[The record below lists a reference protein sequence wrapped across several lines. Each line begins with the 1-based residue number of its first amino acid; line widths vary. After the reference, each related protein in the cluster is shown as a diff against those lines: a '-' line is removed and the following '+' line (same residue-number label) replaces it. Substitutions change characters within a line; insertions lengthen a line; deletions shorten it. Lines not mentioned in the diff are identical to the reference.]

1 MSEEKFE
8 DTRNSIRN
16 LLNHFQNNEILIT
29 EEFERFER
37 KLNQIINIKST
48 ENFELFLYTFDLIF
62 EKKISSRS
70 IYVEYIQSEMAKENK
85 NTDKAI
91 RLYYKSFIDE
101 EGKEET
107 LKLVFEI
114 YGIHRSILKY
124 YSARLLKLD
133 LSEFTRIPEL
143 QLKKDYDNISFD
155 IFLSHRYYLKFYNIV
170 VYYILTVYYKL
181 NVYVDWIFDYEV
193 DRKELSED
201 TVRLLSKRMVQS
213 NKLLFFNIKSSQT
226 TNWMAWEVGY
236 FSAYKK
242 NSIGILDLDGYCKGN
257 KNVEVLSSNDILVY
271 DDSKGIVVKNSLDLI
286 TNWARL

>member
-1 MSEEKFE
+1 MPEEKFE
-8 DTRNSIRN
+8 DTRNSIKS
-16 LLNHFQNNEILIT
+16 LLYHFQNKDIEIP
-29 EEFERFER
+29 EQFKEFER

-62 EKKISSRS
+62 EKKISSLS
-70 IYVEYIQSEMAKENK
+70 IYVDYIQAEMEKENK

-91 RLYYKSFIDE
+91 RLYYKSYNDE

-114 YGIHRSILKY
+114 YEIHRSILKY
-124 YSARLLKLD
+124 YSASLLKRSLM
-133 LSEFTRIPEL
+133 EYTKIPEMEL
-143 QLKKDYDNISFD
+143 ENEYDNIAFD

-170 VYYILTVYYKL
+170 VYYILSEYYKL

-201 TVRLLSKRMVQS
+201 TVKLLSKRMMQS

-257 KNVEVLSSNDILVY
+257 KNVEVLSSNDTLVY
-271 DDSKGIVVKNSLDLI
+271 ERSRGIVVKESLDLV
-286 TNWARL
+286 TTWAKM